1 MANKVILGAR
11 GSQGGI
17 FVAKATK
24 NADSTSTNEDDY
36 MLFTGSSGTT
46 GAILQQPGVG
56 SSSATSTSAVTT
68 GSISATGTFIA
79 QIENAEVNAAVIVGK
94 SQALVANPS
103 ITGTSTSASVSKAST
118 FTYRDLTYSNIADTV
133 KYSAITDIF

>member
-11 GSQGGI
+11 GSQGGL
-17 FVAKATK
+17 FVAKANK

-36 MLFTGSSGTT
+36 MLFTGSSGTI

-56 SSSATSTSAVTT
+56 SSSATST
-68 GSISATGTFIA
+68 
-79 QIENAEVNAAVIVGK
+79 EVNAAVIVGK
-94 SQALVANPS
+94 SQALVNNPS

>member
-17 FVAKATK
+17 FVAKANK

-68 GSISATGTFIA
+68 GSISPTGTFIA

-94 SQALVANPS
+94 S
-103 ITGTSTSASVSKAST
+103 
-118 FTYRDLTYSNIADTV
+118 
-133 KYSAITDIF
+133 